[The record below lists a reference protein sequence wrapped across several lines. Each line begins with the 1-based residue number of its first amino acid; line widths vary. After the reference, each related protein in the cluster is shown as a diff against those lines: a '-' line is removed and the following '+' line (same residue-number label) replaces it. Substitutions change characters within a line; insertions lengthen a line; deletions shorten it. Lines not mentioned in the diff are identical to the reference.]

1 MPNYEYECKDCGK
14 RIEVIHGVDEK
25 RPKHCPDCHGQLK
38 RLLGVP
44 GLIFKGS
51 GFYVNDYARK
61 DSGADRAK
69 DSEKSSAASEHPKK
83 PDEASK
89 DASDKSPKGSSETSV
104 AAAGSGSDSRP
115 HA

>member
-1 MPNYEYECKDCGK
+1 MPIYEYECRDCGK

-25 RPKHCPDCHGQLK
+25 GPEHCLACQGQLK

-51 GFYVNDYARK
+51 GFYINDYARK
-61 DSGADRAK
+61 DSGANRAHE
-69 DSEKSSAASEHPKK
+69 SAKSSTASKPTKK

-89 DASDKSPKGSSETSV
+89 DAAGVSPKNASEATS
-104 AAAGSGSDSRP
+104 AATTGT
-115 HA
+115 